1 MKQLDNKRQLDKEA
15 RRSYQERLAKSKTDA
30 GKLKANYILS
40 ADDRAREDKA
50 RLASQQEARA
60 YQDLKEKGRDIQ
72 RANELEAARVER
84 EQRNAADDAFRKQT
98 FDWKKQVDQSLIN
111 SRADRNE
118 EIAAGDKKDFQN
130 ELAILEET
138 VNGTGKG
145 DSLKEMLD
153 TGKISVDQVESIAL
167 RRLRF
172 STLPGPLRVKYAEAI
187 DEILGPIFAT
197 HRVNTELAAGSPDAA
212 MAGPPPPE
220 QDLSQM
226 RDYAAAHPGESLD
239 PAKLLSGSMPDT
251 ERMLKEAQ
259 RQGWRQRSGR

>member
-1 MKQLDNKRQLDKEA
+1 
-15 RRSYQERLAKSKTDA
+15 
-30 GKLKANYILS
+30 
-40 ADDRAREDKA
+40 
-50 RLASQQEARA
+50 
-60 YQDLKEKGRDIQ
+60 LKEKGRDIQ
-72 RANELEAARVER
+72 RANELEAARAER

-98 FDWKKQVDQSLIN
+98 FEWKKQVDQSLIN

-239 PAKLLSGSMPDT
+239 PAKLLRGSMPDT